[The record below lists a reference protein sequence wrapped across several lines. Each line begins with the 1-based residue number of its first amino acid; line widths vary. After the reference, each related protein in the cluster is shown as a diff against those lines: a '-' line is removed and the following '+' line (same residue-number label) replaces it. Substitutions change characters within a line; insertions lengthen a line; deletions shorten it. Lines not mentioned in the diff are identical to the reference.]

1 MDGRMRWREAGGNLA
16 RLGSL
21 WQKSEC
27 QSLLSSSYGSAVIS
41 HLGIRAAEVGSWSPP
56 LGVRTLMHTEHSCPR
71 NADRTAWTI
80 PSFPVGQ
87 APPVDGEDR

>member
-1 MDGRMRWREAGGNLA
+1 MDGRMRWCEAGGNLA

-27 QSLLSSSYGSAVIS
+27 QSLLSSSDG

-56 LGVRTLMHTEHSCPR
+56 LGVRTLMHTEHSCLR